1 MCPDAKLKWMLEQ
14 RDALDR
20 VFHAL
25 SDRSRRRMLDRLARG
40 SASVSELAAPFD
52 MSLAAVVQHVQV
64 LQDSGLVDTEKIG
77 RVRTCRIAPLALRSA
92 EQWINERRTTWEH
105 RLDLLGEVL
114 AEQGREGSE
123 ANPGQRREPA

>member
-1 MCPDAKLKWMLEQ
+1 MRSDSKLKWMLDQ

-114 AEQGREGSE
+114 AEQGRGGSE